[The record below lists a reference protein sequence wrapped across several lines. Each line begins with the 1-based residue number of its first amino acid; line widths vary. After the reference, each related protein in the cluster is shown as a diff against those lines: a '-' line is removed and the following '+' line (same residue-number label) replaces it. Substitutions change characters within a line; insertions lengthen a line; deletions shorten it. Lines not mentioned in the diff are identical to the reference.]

1 MPAPTE
7 ARALAALQKVQ
18 SLPGKELD
26 AFIGAEIGNP
36 MLGVMKSLATAMLPA
51 LDPEQQNRVVH
62 LMVLGYALRRE
73 VEK

>member
-26 AFIGAEIGNP
+26 AFITAEVGNP
-36 MLGVMKSLATAMLPA
+36 MLGVMKSLATAMLPG
-51 LDPEQQNRVVH
+51 LEPEQTNRVVH
-62 LMVLGYALRRE
+62 LMVLGFALRKE
-73 VEK
+73 VA

>member
-1 MPAPTE
+1 MSAPTE

-18 SLPGKELD
+18 SLPGNELD
-26 AFIGAEIGNP
+26 AFITAEIGNP
-36 MLGVMKSLATAMLPA
+36 MLGVMKSLATAMVPG